1 MRRSDVAK
9 KSRYRE
15 DFARRRVIRRP
26 VVHEYRSD
34 HNLPE
39 KLEEARQLLQEAL
52 GSEWVSDDP
61 AIACGYARDQSYIP
75 GTYPHIVC
83 LPASTEEVAE
93 VYRIAN
99 RCKVDVMPFGTGIST
114 VGATIPMFGGIE
126 CDLRRMDRILEIDER
141 NMYARIQPGVN
152 FCELQVEAQR
162 RGLRVANPST
172 SATAGV
178 ISNLACCNINSLAC
192 KFGFGMDNVID
203 ILMVLPTGEILEAG
217 PRSCGMLPAHLPGP
231 GPDMTNLFRYAT
243 GTMGIVTELTLRL
256 YPEPEDH
263 AYLYPIYEENDMGPV
278 IEALYAIARDNLAI
292 ELLQT
297 QNTFFGPFIVND
309 NRQAESVVPVMP
321 RNIILSVFGGASED
335 EARLKAE
342 LTRRLI
348 SDISEKFDFLDP
360 DTLHAMMEEAGLHP
374 LVILKYMRETV
385 RVQRVKGSFLIG
397 ALMDRLDNLA
407 LVEEAMRIATTRQA
421 GTNDDVIKPD
431 EPGLYF
437 QPYHMGRVAYLEFD
451 LYANQ
456 SDPDDLI
463 NMLFTYFRAVLTGM
477 REGAIFA
484 AGIIPMVKGLPMTD
498 MMFPVAYPGLSVY
511 VDTLSEL
518 KKAIDPNNV
527 SNRRWDYETGIMPK
541 VMLF

>member
-1 MRRSDVAK
+1 MQRTGTVR

-15 DFARRRVIRRP
+15 DFAKRRVIRRP
-26 VVHEYRSD
+26 QTHEYQPD

-39 KLEEARQLLQEAL
+39 NLEKAGQLLREAL

-61 AIACGYARDQSYIP
+61 AVACGYARDQSYIP

-83 LPASTEEVAE
+83 MPSSTEEVAE

-99 RCKVDVMPFGTGIST
+99 LCKVDVMPFGTGIST

-126 CDLRRMDRILEIDER
+126 CDLRRMDKIVEIDER
-141 NMYARIQPGVN
+141 NLYARIQPGVN
-152 FCELQVEAQR
+152 FCELQAEAQR
-162 RGLRVANPST
+162 RGMRVTNPST

-192 KFGFGMDNVID
+192 KYGFGMDNVID
-203 ILMVLPTGEILEAG
+203 VLMVLPTGEIFEAG

-231 GPDMTNLFRYAT
+231 GPEMNHLFRYAT

-256 YPEPEDH
+256 YPEPEFISQ
-263 AYLYPIYEENDMGPV
+263 AYPIYAEDNMGDI
-278 IEALYAIARDNLAI
+278 IEALYRIARDNMAI
-292 ELLQT
+292 ELMQT
-297 QNTFFGPFIVND
+297 QNTFFGPFIVGS
-309 NRQAESVVPVMP
+309 NREAEAVVPVMP
-321 RNIILSVFGGASED
+321 RNIIMAVFGGASEE
-335 EARLKAE
+335 EAQLKAS
-342 LTRRLI
+342 LTQRLVSEV
-348 SDISEKFDFLDP
+348 SDKFEYLEP
-360 DTLHAMMEEAGLHP
+360 ESLHAMMEEAGMHP
-374 LVILKYMRETV
+374 YQTLKYMRETV

-397 ALMDRLDNLA
+397 ALMDRIDNLA
-407 LVEEAMRIATTRQA
+407 LVEGAMRIATTRQA
-421 GTNDDVIKPD
+421 GTNSDVMKPD

-456 SDPDDLI
+456 CDPDDLI

-477 REGAIFA
+477 SEGAIFA
-484 AGIIPMVKGLPMTD
+484 AGIVPMVKGLPMTD
-498 MMFPVAYPGLSVY
+498 MMFPMAYPGLSVY
-511 VDTLSEL
+511 MDTLTEL
-518 KKAIDPNNV
+518 KKDIDPNNI
-527 SNRRWDYETGIMPK
+527 SNRRWDYETGCMPK